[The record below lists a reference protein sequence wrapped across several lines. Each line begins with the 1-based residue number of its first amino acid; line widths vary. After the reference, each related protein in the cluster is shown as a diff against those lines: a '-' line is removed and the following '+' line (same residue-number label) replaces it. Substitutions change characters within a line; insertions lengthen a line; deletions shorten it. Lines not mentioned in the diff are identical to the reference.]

1 MSALDEHWMSS
12 SHDLAAAAVPCTA
25 PLGSVASPFLLPCFN
40 FIKYAKIYQKQ
51 NGYYIYIARGLIF
64 ENCESV
70 PSLQASCF
78 ALSITCPVHISK

>member
-1 MSALDEHWMSS
+1 MYKVRK
-12 SHDLAAAAVPCTA
+12 DLSETKWI
-25 PLGSVASPFLLPCFN
+25 FY
-40 FIKYAKIYQKQ
+40 I
-51 NGYYIYIARGLIF
+51 YIYIARGLIF

>member
-1 MSALDEHWMSS
+1 MYKVRK
-12 SHDLAAAAVPCTA
+12 DLSETKWI
-25 PLGSVASPFLLPCFN
+25 LY
-40 FIKYAKIYQKQ
+40 I
-51 NGYYIYIARGLIF
+51 YIYIARGLIF